1 MHLHYMGDKSF
12 KVCWVIKH
20 CINLVGKYQHPGSL
34 FEEHQGFNGKP
45 VGLSTYN
52 IEGKKLIAIDP
63 SVEIY
68 ENHTA

>member
-1 MHLHYMGDKSF
+1 MHLHYMEDKSF

-20 CINLVGKYQHPGSL
+20 CINLVGKYQHPGNV
-34 FEEHQGFNGKP
+34 FGEHR
-45 VGLSTYN
+45 GLMENQWVSGTYN

>member
-1 MHLHYMGDKSF
+1 MHLHYMEDKSF

-20 CINLVGKYQHPGSL
+20 CINLVGKYQHRGNL
-34 FEEHQGFNGKP
+34 FEEHRGFNGKP
-45 VGLSTYN
+45 VVSDTYN

-68 ENHTA
+68 ENHT

>member
-1 MHLHYMGDKSF
+1 MHLHYMEDKSF

-20 CINLVGKYQHPGSL
+20 CINLVGKYQHRGNL
-34 FEEHQGFNGKP
+34 FEEHRGFNGKP
-45 VGLSTYN
+45 VVSGTYN

-68 ENHTA
+68 ENHT

>member
-20 CINLVGKYQHPGSL
+20 CINRGNL
-34 FEEHQGFNGKP
+34 FEEHWGFNGKP
-45 VGLSTYN
+45 VGSGTYD
-52 IEGKKLIAIDP
+52 IKGKKLIPIDS

-68 ENHTA
+68 ENHTE